1 MLNVLDL
8 FAGGGGLSEGF
19 RQAGFNIIA
28 HIEMNKSACNT
39 LRTREAFYYLKN
51 NNKLNIYYKYLKKQI
66 SQKDLYSKI
75 PQIYLDKVIESEI
88 SEDTF
93 KSIIRSINHNLANQ
107 SKNKIDI
114 IIGGPPCQT
123 FSTVGRARDPNG
135 MKDDPRNYLYKY
147 YVNFIKEYRPK
158 YFVFENVK
166 GILSAIN
173 GKIFSNLIKD
183 LISLN
188 YNVEYKILNAADFGV
203 PQTRERVF
211 IMGWDANKNYKYPSF
226 EKVREPFTIKDLFK
240 DLPKIKAG
248 ESIDGEKKYLTSR
261 SPHPFIRPNNWD
273 ILTQHISR
281 PNNQRDLA
289 IYKLIVETWNR
300 EKRLLKYNEL
310 PKEYQTHKNIKSF
323 LDRFKLVRYELPSH
337 TIVAHIAKD
346 GHYYIHPDIVQNRSL
361 SVREAARIQTFPDD
375 YYFEDSR
382 TSAFTQI
389 GNAVPP
395 LMAYKIAQ
403 QIKKIMAK

>member
-166 GILSAIN
+166 GILSAIK
-173 GKIFSNLIKD
+173 G
-183 LISLN
+183 
-188 YNVEYKILNAADFGV
+188 
-203 PQTRERVF
+203 
-211 IMGWDANKNYKYPSF
+211 
-226 EKVREPFTIKDLFK
+226 
-240 DLPKIKAG
+240 
-248 ESIDGEKKYLTSR
+248 
-261 SPHPFIRPNNWD
+261 
-273 ILTQHISR
+273 
-281 PNNQRDLA
+281 
-289 IYKLIVETWNR
+289 
-300 EKRLLKYNEL
+300 
-310 PKEYQTHKNIKSF
+310 
-323 LDRFKLVRYELPSH
+323 
-337 TIVAHIAKD
+337 
-346 GHYYIHPDIVQNRSL
+346 
-361 SVREAARIQTFPDD
+361 
-375 YYFEDSR
+375 
-382 TSAFTQI
+382 
-389 GNAVPP
+389 
-395 LMAYKIAQ
+395 
-403 QIKKIMAK
+403 